1 MATGDKKKGLVVT
14 GPSGRRPGATPPTS
28 SGRGST
34 SSKSKSKAKDPAAQ
48 ARADALAAEKRAI
61 ARANADKK
69 KAGKRFLEGAANL
82 EAQAAAIRQALNVDL
97 ASARDNNLADIDRV
111 LGQQIAQLK
120 LGATQRGEQF
130 LATARDNEQA
140 TAGVAERGFSNLV
153 RERQDSMTALLEQGA
168 GETDTMR
175 AMLMSA
181 RNWSANASEANRA
194 FYDTQRS
201 INQAITDLN
210 IDTRT
215 EMGRMYGG
223 AEADKE
229 RTWQEFYNRRSEA
242 FTQLG
247 NIRGQ
252 QADYYAQAKEMGV
265 KPKKGAE
272 KEAEDAMK
280 KAFAD
285 SAAESGKSYTNQG
298 LPTWVQDYQ
307 GTEQVRTVQSNS
319 NLEAALT
326 FDPMAKAE
334 GATLRKW
341 AS

>member
-1 MATGDKKKGLVVT
+1 MADKKKGLIVT
-14 GPSGRRPGATPPTS
+14 GPSGKRPGAKPPASKTPAK
-28 SGRGST
+28 ST
-34 SSKSKSKAKDPAAQ
+34 SKDKGKAKDPYAKAK
-48 ARADALAAEKRAI
+48 ADALAAEKRAV

-69 KAGKRFLEGAANL
+69 AAGKRFLEGATNL
-82 EAQAAAIRQALNVDL
+82 EKQAQAIRQALDVDF

-111 LGQQIAQLK
+111 LGQQISQLK
-120 LGATQRGEQF
+120 LGATQRGVEF
-130 LATARDNEQA
+130 LKAGEDNEKA
-140 TAGVAERGFSNLV
+140 TAGVAERGFQNLV

-194 FYDTQRS
+194 YFDTARS
-201 INQAITDLN
+201 INQGITDLN
-210 IDTRT
+210 VDTRT
-215 EMGRMYGG
+215 EMGKMYGG

-229 RTWQEFYNRRSEA
+229 RTWQDFYNRRSEA

-247 NIRGQ
+247 NIKGQ

-265 KPKKGAE
+265 KPKKGTE
-272 KEAEDAMK
+272 KAAEDAMA
-280 KAFAD
+280 KAFKD
-285 SAAESGKSYTNQG
+285 SAVEAGKSYTNQG

-307 GTEQVRTVQSNS
+307 AQDQIKAEQSNS
-319 NLEAALT
+319 NLAAALT
-326 FDPMAKAE
+326 LNPTAKAE

-341 AS
+341 AA